1 MPLPLRAIPTAF
13 RRSFPHFLSPAP
25 AWVLALL
32 LLLRMPGGTPTVTA
46 QEGTNSD
53 TSLARASLYLYNAT
67 NGLGSWIWASNTFD
81 GQSCQ
86 LWRSFDL
93 PQSNTITGARLRITA
108 DNEFILFLDGREL
121 GRGAEWRELFVYN
134 LAPLLPPG
142 RHVLAV
148 QAFNSFSFAGLL
160 LGLRLEFAN
169 GSTVEIKSD
178 ADWRIV
184 PESTTGWEK
193 LTEPRRQWPAATV
206 RAAFGS
212 PPWWKTPQNI
222 NVMPALQ
229 PIRLHFWQTGWFQI
243 GILSLCGV
251 VILISLRLMTQ
262 LAVHREERWL
272 LQRERSRIARDIH
285 DDLGSRVTQ
294 LVLHGE
300 VAKNGLPED
309 SRTRI
314 QIDQICE
321 EAREVLGAMDEVLW
335 AVNPQ
340 RDTLRD
346 FASYVCGYAQ
356 QFLQRTAIE
365 CRLEVD
371 PEMSATEF
379 DLPLRRNLL
388 LAIKETLNNAVKYS
402 AATELNLQ
410 IRRQGNR
417 LLVVVQDNG
426 RGFDPAAVKPGRN
439 GLANL
444 AQRMR
449 ELGGT
454 CVLTSQPGQGCRI
467 EFLVP
472 LTHRQ
477 RRSWGGPNRP
487 GPSHPPAA
495 APKPNPV
502 IAQSSFHDLTK
513 C

>member
-1 MPLPLRAIPTAF
+1 MRPFPSGSG
-13 RRSFPHFLSPAP
+13 RSRPRFLSRARG
-25 AWVLALL
+25 WGLALL
-32 LLLRMPGGTPTVTA
+32 LFLGVSGAALTVVA

-53 TSLARASLYLYNAT
+53 TSLARASVYLYNAT

-93 PQSNTITGARLRITA
+93 PRSNAITRAQLRITA
-108 DNEFILFLDGREL
+108 DNEFILNLDGREL
-121 GRGAEWRELFVYN
+121 GRGAEWRELFLYD
-134 LAPLLPPG
+134 LTPLLTPG

-160 LGLRLEFAN
+160 LGLRLEFAD
-169 GSTVEIKSD
+169 GSTVDLKSD
-178 ADWRIV
+178 GDWRIV
-184 PESTTGWEK
+184 PEGTTGWEK
-193 LTEPRRQWPAATV
+193 LTEPRRQWPPATV
-206 RAAFGS
+206 RAVFGS

-229 PIRLHFWQTGWFQI
+229 PIRFHFWQTGWFQI
-243 GILSLCGV
+243 GILSLCGA
-251 VILISLRLMTQ
+251 VILISFRLMTQ

-300 VAKNGLPED
+300 VAKNGLPDD
-309 SRTRI
+309 SRTRV
-314 QIDQICE
+314 QIDQICD

-356 QFLQRTAIE
+356 QFLQRTTIE

-410 IRRQGNR
+410 IRRQGSR

-426 RGFDPAAVKPGRN
+426 RGFDPTAVKPGRN

-444 AQRMR
+444 SQRMR

-454 CVLTSQPGQGCRI
+454 CVLTSQPGRGCRI

-477 RRSWGGPNRP
+477 RWSWGGLRRVPP
-487 GPSHPPAA
+487 AGTPAA
-495 APKPNPV
+495 AANRKPV
-502 IAQSSFHDLTK
+502 IAPRPLHDPTK